1 MFLTNILIRLGF
13 TRDSAMW
20 LWGRIIGASAAIAS
34 GVFDLTYWANYIG
47 VPLSE
52 RGNHIITVVAVGIL
66 WISGKQATSHL
77 PPKESL

>member
-1 MFLTNILIRLGF
+1 MLVNLLTNLGF
-13 TRDSAMW
+13 TRDDQIW
-20 LWGRIIGASAAIAS
+20 IWGRLVGASAAIAS

-52 RGNHIITVVAVGIL
+52 RGNHIITVIAVAIL